1 MRFARGV
8 ALRFRSDSVPRMPS
22 DRATY
27 LARTLIARMRNLAVV
42 DLDSSSAEKPRPGSR
57 REEQVA
63 KVLAVEAGIVDGATV
78 QWVASAI
85 PTIDLRRESTERE
98 VSELA
103 DFLRRQ
109 LNELG

>member
-1 MRFARGV
+1 
-8 ALRFRSDSVPRMPS
+8 MPS

-27 LARTLIARMRNLAVV
+27 LARTLIARMRNLAVIE
-42 DLDSSSAEKPRPGSR
+42 LDSSAADQRHSGRR

-63 KVLAVEAGIVDGATV
+63 KVLAVETGIVDGATV

-85 PTIDLRRESTERE
+85 PTVDLRRESSDRE

-103 DFLRRQ
+103 DFLRRR
-109 LNELG
+109 LSELG